1 MLTKSIL
8 SSNRAF
14 ALIQS
19 VMLRPVLT
27 ATLVLLSVCWAAAE
41 DRRLVGTWKA
51 VTYEIQGRAHPMHG
65 LFIFTRRH
73 YSANVRYQAAAGP
86 VDNANGNAGPYT
98 ADGRRIVFTQWVQ
111 IHVRRGRCATASA
124 VAPGPQ

>member
-1 MLTKSIL
+1 
-8 SSNRAF
+8 
-14 ALIQS
+14 
-19 VMLRPVLT
+19 
-27 ATLVLLSVCWAAAE
+27 
-41 DRRLVGTWKA
+41 
-51 VTYEIQGRAHPMHG
+51 MHG

-73 YSANVRYQAAAGP
+73 YSANICYQAAAGP

>member
-1 MLTKSIL
+1 
-8 SSNRAF
+8 
-14 ALIQS
+14 
-19 VMLRPVLT
+19 MLRPVLT

-73 YSANVRYQAAAGP
+73 YSANIRYQAAAGP